1 MPIQR
6 LSQDTINK
14 IAAGEVVQRPSN
26 AIKELIENSIDA
38 ESTSITVTLVEGGLK
53 ELTVTDNGKGIA
65 KEDFPLV
72 C

>member
-1 MPIQR
+1 
-6 LSQDTINK
+6 LSYL
-14 IAAGEVVQRPSN
+14 